1 MTSVDPA
8 GAPVFAIDFESF
20 YDAGFDISS
29 MGPWH
34 YLEDPRCDVYLMGV
48 VGDEF
53 SWAGHPRDF
62 DWHILDGAFIVAH
75 NLAWDGLVMAKL
87 SREGV
92 IPASVR
98 IAGGG
103 CTADLASYLGAP
115 RDLRGA
121 AKELTGA
128 DVSKDLRTWM
138 KGRQWRDAVDDGRED
153 ELREYMLRDAR
164 ACFDIWRAHS
174 KEWPEHE
181 RILSNLTMTLGWRGV
196 VIDTDLA
203 TRSAALLDR
212 TMWEAAN
219 DIPWADGGIA
229 VLSVK
234 ALAEHCRAAG
244 ITPPPSTSEDDPA
257 CARWEEIHGDRIPWV
272 AAMRVW
278 RKANAMREK
287 LSVMIRR
294 TRPTDGCMGFGLKY
308 FGSHTGRWS
317 GSSGFNLQNL
327 PRGESAG
334 VDLRACIMPR
344 PGKELVVCDL
354 AQIEPRI
361 LAWLCG
367 DTVLLNA
374 LRAGV
379 PLYEAHAR
387 ATMGWTGQ
395 DLKTG
400 DPGLYQLAK
409 ARVLGLGYGCGADRF
424 IEVARTM
431 AGITVTPQQAA
442 ATVGSFR
449 SSNRRITG
457 LWARLQ
463 NGLHRSV
470 GEDLEIELPSGRS
483 LSYRE
488 VSSSGGW
495 TARVGRGGRR
505 VPFYGGK
512 LCENM
517 VQAVARDVFAAA
529 LLRLHRAGVRV
540 VFHVHDEAVC
550 EVDAGTGHHE
560 IERLMSVTPD
570 WLPSCPLAASSFVTN
585 RYCK

>member
-1 MTSVDPA
+1 MTSFDPA
-8 GAPVFAIDFESF
+8 GAPVFAVDFESF
-20 YDAGFDISS
+20 YDTGFDISS
-29 MGPWH
+29 MGPWL
-34 YLEDPRCDVYLMGV
+34 YLADPRCDVYLMGV
-48 VGDEF
+48 VGEGF

-62 DWHILDGAFIVAH
+62 DWRILDGAFVVAH
-75 NLAWDGLVMAKL
+75 NLAWDGLVMARL

-92 IPASVR
+92 IPADVR

-121 AKELTGA
+121 ARELTGA

-138 KGRQWRDAVDDGRED
+138 KGRQWSDAVDAGRED
-153 ELREYMLRDAR
+153 ELRQYVLRDAR
-164 ACFDIWRAHS
+164 ACFDIWTSHAKS
-174 KEWPEHE
+174 WPEHE
-181 RILSNLTMTLGWRGV
+181 RLLSNLTMTSGWRGV
-196 VIDTDLA
+196 AIDTDLA
-203 TRSAALLDR
+203 VRSAALLDR

-219 DIPWADGGIA
+219 DIPWADGGTG
-229 VLSVK
+229 VLSVN

-257 CARWEEIHGDRIPWV
+257 CARWEETHGQRFPWV

-294 TRPTDGCMGFGLKY
+294 TRSTDGCMGYGLKY

-334 VDLRACIMPR
+334 VDLRACIVPR
-344 PGKELVVCDL
+344 PGMEFVVCDL

-367 DTVLLNA
+367 DTVLLDQ

-395 DLKTG
+395 NLKTG

-409 ARVLGLGYGCGADRF
+409 ARVLGLGYGCGAERF

-431 AGITVTPQQAA
+431 AGITVTPQQAT

-470 GEDLEIELPSGRS
+470 GEDLEIDLPSGRS
-483 LSYRE
+483 LTYRE

-550 EVDAGTGHHE
+550 EVAAGTGHHE
-560 IERLMSVTPD
+560 IENLMSVTPD
-570 WLPSCPLAASSFVTN
+570 WLSGCPLAASSAVTN